1 VTSKEKAEQKLGFRS
16 QYYLFLNNLNPVRRI
31 RKLMEELGRT
41 RRERDQARKQVEQLE
56 EERQRLHEKLERLR
70 EENERLRNE
79 LEAAL
84 RAAKRQAAPFSRGKP
99 KNNPKP
105 PGRKSGKAHGAHHQ
119 RPVPDHVDEEIQVHA
134 PAQCPDCGGP
144 LTVERV
150 ESQYQEEIVRRT
162 WVRRFHIPICRCN
175 QCQKRVQGRHP
186 LQTSDAIGAAA
197 VQVGPE
203 AITLGVLM
211 NKAQGL
217 PHADAAAILQQGF
230 GLTMS
235 PSGICRA
242 IQRVA
247 RKAEATWHAL
257 RDAARRSTLAHMDET
272 GWKVD
277 AQLHWLWGVVTQQ
290 ITYCE
295 ILPGRGFAEASSI
308 LGADYAGWLIHDG
321 LQLYYKF
328 LKAAHQSCAWHLIAR
343 CRKMAVASPSTDHF
357 PLAVKQLL
365 EQALRLRDRY
375 LEQKISLHG
384 LWTATGRLEVKLDR
398 LLEPTQRDAA
408 NQRLANHLRH
418 ERPYLFTFLYCP
430 GLVDATNNVAERVM
444 RILVMI
450 RKNWGGNRT
459 EKGARVQAVLT
470 SVLCTAKQQDK
481 DAFALLVDLL
491 RSAEP
496 TLLDLLPPDVPM
508 NQPGKKACSGDA
520 PAVRKSFDPQEPIPF
535 VPSVA
540 GFVLQQTATPPIF
553 NSA

>member
-1 VTSKEKAEQKLGFRS
+1 
-16 QYYLFLNNLNPVRRI
+16 LFLKNLNPLRRI
-31 RKLMEELGRT
+31 RELMEELGRT

-56 EERQRLHEKLERLR
+56 EEKQRLHEKLERLR
-70 EENERLRNE
+70 EDNERLRNE
-79 LEAAL
+79 LEAAM
-84 RAAKRQAAPFSRGKP
+84 RAGKRQAAPFSRGKP
-99 KNNPKP
+99 KDNPKP

-119 RPVPDHVDEEIQVHA
+119 RPVPDHVDEEIQVNA
-134 PAQCPDCGGP
+134 PVQCPDCGGP
-144 LTVERV
+144 LTLERV

-162 WVRRFHIPICRCN
+162 WVRRFHIPICRCEH
-175 QCQKRVQGRHP
+175 CQKRVQGRHP

-203 AITLGVLM
+203 AVTLGVLM

-217 PHADAAAILQQGF
+217 PHADAAAILKQGF

-235 PSGICRA
+235 RSGICRA

-257 RDAARRSTLAHMDET
+257 RDAAQRSELAHMDET
-272 GWKVD
+272 GWKVN
-277 AQLHWLWGVVTQQ
+277 AQLRWLWGVVTEQ

-295 ILPGRGFAEASSI
+295 ILPGRGFAQAASI
-308 LGADYAGWLIHDG
+308 LGADYSGWLIHDG
-321 LQLYYKF
+321 LRLYYKF

-343 CRKMAVASPSTDHF
+343 CRKMVAASPSTARF

-365 EQALRLRDRY
+365 EQALVLRDRY

-398 LLEPTQRDAA
+398 LLAPTQRDAA

-459 EKGARVQAVLT
+459 EQGARVQAVLT
-470 SVLCTAKQQDK
+470 SILCTAKQQDK
-481 DAFALLVDLL
+481 DVFALLVDLL

-496 TLLDLLPPDVPM
+496 KLLDLLPTDSRLNP
-508 NQPGKKACSGDA
+508 PGSQACSGDA
-520 PAVRKSFDPQEPIPF
+520 PKIRKSSDPPEPIPF
-535 VPSVA
+535 LPSVDRL
-540 GFVLQQTATPPIF
+540 VSQQTATPPIF
-553 NSA
+553 NSG

>member
-1 VTSKEKAEQKLGFRS
+1 
-16 QYYLFLNNLNPVRRI
+16 VRRI
-31 RKLMEELGRT
+31 RELMEELGRA
-41 RRERDQARKQVEQLE
+41 RQERDQARKQVAQLE
-56 EERQRLHEKLERLR
+56 EERQRLQENVERLR
-70 EENERLRNE
+70 KENERLRNE
-79 LEAAL
+79 LDIAL

-99 KNNPKP
+99 KRNPKS

-119 RPVPDHVDEEIQVHA
+119 RPVPDHVDEEIQVNP
-134 PAQCPDCGGP
+134 PAQCPGCGGP

-150 ESQYQEEIVRRT
+150 ELQYQEEIVRRT
-162 WVRRFHIPICRCN
+162 WVRRFHVPICRCEH
-175 QCQKRVQGRHP
+175 CQKRVQGRHP
-186 LQTSDAIGAAA
+186 LQTSDALGAAA

-203 AITLGVLM
+203 AVALGVLM

-217 PHADAAAILQQGF
+217 PHADAAAILKQGF

-235 PSGICRA
+235 RSGLCRA

-257 RDAARRSTLAHMDET
+257 RDAVRSSELAHMDET

-277 AQLHWLWGVVTQQ
+277 AQLRWLWGVVTQQ

-295 ILPGRGFAEASSI
+295 ILPGRGFAQAASI
-308 LGADYAGWLIHDG
+308 LGAGYAGWLIHDG
-321 LQLYYKF
+321 LSLYYRF

-343 CRKMAVASPSTDHF
+343 CKKMVAAFPSTAGF

-365 EQALRLRDRY
+365 EQALALRDRY
-375 LEQKISLHG
+375 LEHKISLHG

-398 LLEPTQRDAA
+398 LLAPTQRDAA
-408 NQRLANHLRH
+408 NRKLANHLRH

-459 EKGARVQAVLT
+459 EQGARVQAVLT
-470 SVLCTAKQQDK
+470 SILCTAKQQDK
-481 DAFALLVDLL
+481 DVFALLVDLL

-496 TLLDLLPPDVPM
+496 KLLDILPPEIRV
-508 NQPGKKACSGDA
+508 NQPGGQASSGEA
-520 PAVRKSFDPQEPIPF
+520 PGIRKSSDSPEPSP
-535 VPSVA
+535 VSPPVA
-540 GFVLQQTATPPIF
+540 DLARLENATPPIF
-553 NSA
+553 SSA